1 MEKRLKNAAFP
12 EKTEGKMNTPKKEY
26 LTLKISMIFHVEDVL
41 CSSKDDGTADVY
53 TTKNGWTWTDTNIQQ

>member
-1 MEKRLKNAAFP
+1 
-12 EKTEGKMNTPKKEY
+12 MNTPKKEY